1 MIAPFRIT
9 IEAISHL
16 PMLSLKYT
24 VDFENRQKCLDLS
37 LKSYVYG
44 DDGTLNG
51 DAIQESW
58 FPTDMRFDFFI
69 SHAHGDEKEAKR
81 LANWLYTKF
90 NMTSFIDSQI
100 WGSADSLQ
108 SYIDDRI
115 RQRTKKDITYK
126 QTQDSSAHV
135 HAMLSMALMDAIDK
149 SNFFIF
155 IESNQSLRPFESGV
169 TNSPWLFE
177 EIFIANHIRRS
188 VLKTICFSDT
198 GRINESRQN
207 IVHAVKIDDYPT
219 LTSYKIRT
227 MDGLADT
234 NSVYN
239 YLLSLHNK

>member
-1 MIAPFRIT
+1 MIAPFRISKET
-9 IEAISHL
+9 ISHL
-16 PMLSLKYT
+16 PM
-24 VDFENRQKCLDLS
+24 VDFRYNTNFENRQKSLDSS

-44 DDGTLNG
+44 DDGTLDG

-69 SHAHGDEKEAKR
+69 SHAHGDVKEAKR
-81 LANWLYTKF
+81 LANWLYTRLG
-90 NMTSFIDSQI
+90 MTSFIDFQI

-108 SYIDDRI
+108 RYIDEKNS
-115 RQRTKKDITYK
+115 QRTQKDITYK

-155 IESNQSLRPFESGV
+155 IESNQSLRPFEPDV

-188 VLKTICFSDT
+188 VRKTKCFSET

-207 IVHAVKIDDYPT
+207 IVHALKIDDYPT
-219 LTSYKIRT
+219 LTSYRIRT
-227 MDGLADT
+227 MDRLEDT